1 MKKQQYVLEVA
12 PGRFAQPKYPNR
24 TTGDLYDAEKFWSMN
39 EVVSFARSYYYP
51 ESAKVRTL
59 VTEFT
64 VTDEWTVNEASRKV
78 KETLDTILD
87 EKA

>member
-12 PGRFAQPKYPNR
+12 PGRFAQPKFPNR

-39 EVVSFARSYYYP
+39 EVVGFARNYYYP

-59 VTEFT
+59 VTELT
-64 VTDEWTVNEASRKV
+64 VTDEWTVDEASKKV
-78 KETLDTILD
+78 KETLDIILKD
-87 EKA
+87 